1 MSLRRIAQDL
11 GVSVAT
17 VSNVMSGKGR
27 VSEPL
32 AERILLHANLI
43 DYRPS
48 AAALALKTGRSGI
61 IGFVMPDITHPLFP
75 QLAQGVERVA
85 DNLGLGVL
93 IADSRGQAAGQV
105 AAIAR
110 LVSRGVDGL
119 IVVPHRGTQIL
130 AQTLPLAVINSASD
144 PMNTVSADHAQG
156 GALAADA
163 ILALGHRRVL
173 LLGGDR
179 RSEVQRDRIAAM
191 SASLQNRAEAQTAW
205 LEDDNL
211 DLRGHVSQGVTAVLA
226 ASDLFA
232 LKVLSDAAELGISCP
247 ESISVMGFDNLPF
260 SAIMRP
266 NLSTIAPD
274 VAEVSRR
281 AVEYLHS
288 AINGKTQLVRPE
300 LVPMSFIKRGSTG
313 AASFKTNQK
322 YNRR

>member
-1 MSLRRIAQDL
+1 
-11 GVSVAT
+11 
-17 VSNVMSGKGR
+17 
-27 VSEPL
+27 
-32 AERILLHANLI
+32 
-43 DYRPS
+43 
-48 AAALALKTGRSGI
+48 
-61 IGFVMPDITHPLFP
+61 
-75 QLAQGVERVA
+75 
-85 DNLGLGVL
+85 
-93 IADSRGQAAGQV
+93 
-105 AAIAR
+105 
-110 LVSRGVDGL
+110 
-119 IVVPHRGTQIL
+119 
-130 AQTLPLAVINSASD
+130 
-144 PMNTVSADHAQG
+144 MNTVSADHAQG

-266 NLSTIAPD
+266 SLSTIAPD